1 MGIFG
6 GYSIGHFPAR
16 PAGSRTQGPSP
27 FVHNGSMKRIPA
39 AMMVLAMAAVACGG
53 GPSRPAAGL
62 TEVLSKLVRSSSPT
76 AGPGGAPLLP
86 STPTELPAFTPA
98 QFQDLL
104 SQLRGRPVVVN
115 IWASWCGPCI
125 AEAPDL

>member
-6 GYSIGHFPAR
+6 DYSIGHFPAR
-16 PAGSRTQGPSP
+16 PARAHAQQTAP

-76 AGPGGAPLLP
+76 AGPGDAPPLP

-98 QFQDLL
+98 PFQGLL
-104 SQLRGRPVVVN
+104 SPPRGRPRGVD
-115 IWASWCGPCI
+115 I
-125 AEAPDL
+125 